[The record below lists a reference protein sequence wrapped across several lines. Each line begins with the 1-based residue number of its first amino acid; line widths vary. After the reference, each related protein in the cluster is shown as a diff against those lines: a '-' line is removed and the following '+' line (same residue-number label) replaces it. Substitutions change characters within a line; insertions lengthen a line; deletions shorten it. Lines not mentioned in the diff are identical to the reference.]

1 MHRRGQKRQRATD
14 DAGSASDSQNE
25 DEVEEGEEKCQQPD
39 PQSPGSPTGPQPP
52 ARTPG
57 PQSPPPTDPPP
68 LRWTLADRNAEIE
81 RERQEHI
88 ERLSK
93 EETEKEREEEFVD
106 PSPSYSPDPAYIG
119 RGQPEGPE
127 ESVDPQSPP
136 SPSYSPDPDYIGRGQ
151 PLNMPPVP
159 EWRITNNDE
168 TTIDAH
174 DHVTTTEPDIQRA

>member
-1 MHRRGQKRQRATD
+1 MSKRTHADMTACISYQAP
-14 DAGSASDSQNE
+14 AL
-25 DEVEEGEEKCQQPD
+25 EEKE
-39 PQSPGSPTGPQPP
+39 
-52 ARTPG
+52 
-57 PQSPPPTDPPP
+57 SPPPTDPPP

-93 EETEKEREEEFVD
+93 EETEKEREEESVD
-106 PSPSYSPDPAYIG
+106 PQSPPSPSYSPDPAYIG

-136 SPSYSPDPDYIGRGQ
+136 SPSYSPDRDYIGRGQ

-159 EWRITNNDE
+159 DWRITNNDE
-168 TTIDAH
+168 DY
-174 DHVTTTEPDIQRA
+174 DQRPRPRYE